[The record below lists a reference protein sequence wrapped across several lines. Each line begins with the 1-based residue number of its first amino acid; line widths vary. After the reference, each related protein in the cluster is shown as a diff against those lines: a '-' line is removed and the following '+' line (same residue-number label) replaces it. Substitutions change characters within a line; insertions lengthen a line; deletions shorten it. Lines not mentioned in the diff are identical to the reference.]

1 VASETLVHTLLRAWY
16 EVRELVL
23 HLYKNVADDLLV
35 HRHDGRVVRVLEH
48 RRYICEV
55 HDLALRLHGELLERE
70 LVLRLYK
77 NVTDD
82 LLVRRHDGRVVRVL
96 EHRRCTYAVR
106 ELDGHL
112 RNDCVQRE
120 FRLAFRHPYVVV
132 CPKDSKHHCCAWRHE
147 LLRAEIRRDC
157 GHLGREVREV
167 HGIRLLP
174 P

>member
-1 VASETLVHTLLRAWY
+1 VRELELRLYKNVADDLLVRRHDVHVVRELELRRCTCAVRDLALHHRGELL
-16 EVRELVL
+16 ERELVL
-23 HLYKNVADDLLV
+23 HLYKNVV
-35 HRHDGRVVRVLEH
+35 
-48 RRYICEV
+48 
-55 HDLALRLHGELLERE
+55 
-70 LVLRLYK
+70 
-77 NVTDD
+77 DD
-82 LLVRRHDGRVVRVL
+82 LLVRRHDVHVVRVL
-96 EHRRCTYAVR
+96 VLRRCICAVR

-132 CPKDSKHHCCAWRHE
+132 CPKDSKHHYCAWRHE
-147 LLRAEIRRDC
+147 LLRAEIRRGC